1 MKAYVEASG
10 QPARLDALK
19 EFAST
24 APLFGAL
31 ADGLPNGVYQPG
43 WLRDQQGFYQ
53 ALGTQIALVMT
64 GQKAIPEALK
74 QAQDDCTAVLKQS
87 GDLK

>member
-1 MKAYVEASG
+1 MSRPAGSRPASTPSRSSL
-10 QPARLDALK
+10 Q
-19 EFAST
+19 T